1 MAGGRYMGGMKRNP
15 ATLAM
20 TSTQQKMQPGYMSPY
35 ASDPSSESYK
45 AAHGLQG
52 TVDWSKPQT
61 FAGPEG
67 AFQSA
72 SAGAPA
78 GGAAMS
84 GANPQAI
91 ADMLRRMNGGGSGVS
106 GQGGFNFGQQTEL
119 GGGAGAGDSVM
130 GQMGGAAQSA
140 GGAGRRMYAGGSP
153 TFNESAGSLN
163 RSMYPPA
170 TGAAGSAGQQA
181 PGQFIPP
188 WGQFA
193 LAGGGNGWSG
203 FGAPAAQGSGYTYY

>member
-91 ADMLRRMNGGGSGVS
+91 ADMLRRMNGGGS
-106 GQGGFNFGQQTEL
+106 
-119 GGGAGAGDSVM
+119 
-130 GQMGGAAQSA
+130 QSA

-181 PGQFIPP
+181 PGQFMSP